1 MINHVEKSAIL
12 IGRVMCY
19 SIRICIV
26 SVISYVK
33 VASSFI
39 TIREGKK
46 CLLQVESLALKSTM
60 LPIRNIVIN
69 VNHMN
74 GIILYLSKMEISI
87 YYVKNVLGSH
97 TLEEQRNGWYKRY
110 QEGTIVNLSIGYTI
124 HNKLYSKSLLNRLH
138 DVTCQLLYHLVIRY
152 NVYILK
158 DSKNSNC
165 FLVFRECR

>member
-1 MINHVEKSAIL
+1 MK
-12 IGRVMCY
+12 
-19 SIRICIV
+19 
-26 SVISYVK
+26 
-33 VASSFI
+33 
-39 TIREGKK
+39 
-46 CLLQVESLALKSTM
+46 
-60 LPIRNIVIN
+60 
-69 VNHMN
+69 
-74 GIILYLSKMEISI
+74 ISI

-124 HNKLYSKSLLNRLH
+124 HNKLYSKSLLSGLH
-138 DVTCQLLYHLVIRY
+138 DVTCKLLCHLVIRY